1 MYLNITLL
9 HIGDD
14 MTMFNYNMGC
24 IWILLFEAPD
34 ENLQCLTITWDV
46 FELGPQGVKLHLRV
60 RLTITWDV
68 FEYAQPYKMETR
80 DGV

>member
-24 IWILLFEAPD
+24 IWIAD
-34 ENLQCLTITWDV
+34 CTGDSA
-46 FELGPQGVKLHLRV
+46 GDDS
-60 RLTITWDV
+60 LTITWDV